1 MTIYESTGSVL
12 DDLFEPDEAA
22 ELKVK
27 AALARRI
34 RLVMEA
40 RTMSQKQVAELTGM
54 RQPDVSKIV
63 NYRFA
68 EIAIERLFRTL
79 TRLGVD
85 VQIAL
90 PDHPDGGT
98 GNVEVVA

>member
-1 MTIYESTGSVL
+1 MAVHKSEGGVL
-12 DDLFEPDEAA
+12 GDLFEPEEAA

-34 RLVMEA
+34 RQAMDQRKL
-40 RTMSQKQVAELTGM
+40 TQKQTAALTGL

-63 NYRFA
+63 NYKFA
-68 EIAIERLFRTL
+68 EMGIDRLFRAL
-79 TRLGVD
+79 NRLGVD

-90 PDHPDGGT
+90 PDHPDGQPGR
-98 GNVEVVA
+98 VEVVA